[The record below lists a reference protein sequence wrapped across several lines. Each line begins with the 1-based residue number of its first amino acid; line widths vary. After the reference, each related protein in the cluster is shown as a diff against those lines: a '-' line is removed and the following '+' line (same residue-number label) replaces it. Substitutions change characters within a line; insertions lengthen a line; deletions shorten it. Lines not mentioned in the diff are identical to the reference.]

1 MSELRLWLL
10 RLSMTRWMVFGEGI
24 LFDNMPDHASELG
37 AGTIRCRR
45 GEVPPGLWLH
55 DAKYVRRA
63 APLVLIVLFGWLPR
77 LGWDRRAHIG
87 VQHDRLF
94 VQANDR
100 LGGIVRLFIDGQHI
114 LHLPDVLFIQFRD
127 APHFFP
133 PRLQVV
139 ALQQNPDG
147 LPPRF
152 GD

>member
-1 MSELRLWLL
+1 MAIEVIHDKVDGL
-10 RLSMTRWMVFGEGI
+10 GEGI
-24 LFDNMPDHASELG
+24 LFDDMPDHASELG

-87 VQHDRLF
+87 VQRYRFF
-94 VQANDR
+94 VQANHR
-100 LGGIVRLFIDGQHI
+100 LGCIVRPFIDGQHV
-114 LHLPDVLFIQFRD
+114 LHLLDVLFIQFRD

-133 PRLQVV
+133 ATASGRGF
-139 ALQQNPDG
+139 AAKSG
-147 LPPRF
+147 LSPAPLW
-152 GD
+152 GPVCV